1 MAINA
6 DTLLDR
12 LYLKS
17 QITKW
22 RVIAL
27 LFAVAALIVMTEK
40 FNPRSPIEKDFIA
53 RINIQG
59 FIGDDKKLYEL
70 IDDVADNPKAK
81 AVIVWLDTPG
91 GSAVGGE
98 EIFLHLR
105 ALAKKKPI
113 VSVMRSVSASAGYM
127 VALGTDYIIARE
139 GTITGSIG
147 VLLEAAEITD
157 LLDKLGVKPIIVKS
171 APLKGSPSLLEKVT
185 PESQQVL
192 QQVINDFYNRFVDM
206 VAERRQL
213 PREKAVQLSDGRVY
227 GGRTALNLKLID
239 QIGGEDDAVNW
250 LATQKH
256 ISKQLDIRDM
266 EVRKENSFMDRIAG
280 SAMGKF
286 FENSRIPL
294 DGLVAIWHPQLQ

>member
-27 LFAVAALIVMTEK
+27 LIAVAALVVMAEK
-40 FNPRSPIEKDFIA
+40 YNPRSPIEKDFIA

-70 IDDVADNPKAK
+70 IDDVTDNPKAK

-98 EIFLHLR
+98 EIFLRLR
-105 ALAKKKPI
+105 AMSKKKP
-113 VSVMRSVSASAGYM
+113 VVAVMRSISASAGYM
-127 VALGTDYIIARE
+127 IALGTDYIIARE

-147 VLLEAAEITD
+147 VILEAAEVTE
-157 LLDKLGVKPIIVKS
+157 LLEKVGVKPIIVKS
-171 APLKGSPSLLEKVT
+171 APLKGSPSLMEKAT
-185 PESQQVL
+185 PESTQVL
-192 QQVINDFYNRFVDM
+192 QQVINDFYARFVDM

-213 PREKAVQLSDGRVY
+213 PRDKALQLSDGRVF
-227 GGRTALNLKLID
+227 GGRSALNHKLID
-239 QIGGEDDAVNW
+239 AIGGEEEAVNW
-250 LATQKH
+250 LDSQKH

-266 EVRKENSFMDRIAG
+266 EVKRQMGFMERIAG

-286 FENSRIPL
+286 FQNSRIPL
-294 DGLVAIWHPQLQ
+294 DGLVAIWHPELQ